1 MSKKRI
7 IAIVIDLLLIALT
20 LFFIFGNSAKNTE
33 KSGADSEA
41 VTSFIEQIP
50 PIKEA
55 IENNKLQPGSLEGP
69 IRSLAHFFEFSILG
83 AELMLLIILLTS
95 SANIKYYFFV
105 VLLCFILGLSD
116 EIIQS
121 FTDRSTEVVDVIKD
135 IAGGAFGAFA
145 VSLIHFLVRHKKKKG

>member
-83 AELMLLIILLTS
+83 FQRILYT
-95 SANIKYYFFV
+95 F
-105 VLLCFILGLSD
+105 
-116 EIIQS
+116 
-121 FTDRSTEVVDVIKD
+121 
-135 IAGGAFGAFA
+135 
-145 VSLIHFLVRHKKKKG
+145 

>member
-55 IENNKLQPGSLEGP
+55 IENNT
-69 IRSLAHFFEFSILG
+69 ILDCG
-83 AELMLLIILLTS
+83 EIILEKNEEAQFIYEPIQNEVYKIYTNAVYISEDTDIVIATS
-95 SANIKYYFFV
+95 NDGVEIYDGLQCSFAEMESKGV
-105 VLLCFILGLSD
+105 TVLDDTGKTISYNGST
-116 EIIQS
+116 
-121 FTDRSTEVVDVIKD
+121 FT
-135 IAGGAFGAFA
+135 
-145 VSLIHFLVRHKKKKG
+145 LVERLE